1 MHADPVTLEEVK
13 AVLLETLGLEDR
25 ADAIGADTPLF
36 GALPEFDS
44 MAILELITVLERRF
58 AITVDGDDVTAEAFD
73 TLTNL
78 TELVRQKR
86 SE

>member
-1 MHADPVTLEEVK
+1 MHADPVALEEVK

-25 ADAIGADTPLF
+25 ADSIAADTPLF

-78 TELVRQKR
+78 TELVRSKR